1 MNPDVLD
8 GVLSFALSITLK
20 ASILL
25 GVAAIILAVTYRR
38 TSAAMRHLVWTLA
51 IASVLLL
58 PVASLALPAWTVTTG
73 AGRPS
78 VRQPVGAVREP
89 PAVGPVGAV
98 REPPLRETGPAAAA
112 PVARPRGSSGWWL
125 ALAGMYAA
133 GVLVLMV
140 RFGLDRRSLQRL

>member
-25 GVAAIILAVTYRR
+25 GVAGIVLAVTHRR

-58 PVASLALPAWTVTTG
+58 PVASLALPAW
-73 AGRPS
+73 
-78 VRQPVGAVREP
+78 AVRT
-89 PAVGPVGAV
+89 V
-98 REPPLRETGPAAAA
+98 RERPCS
-112 PVARPRGSSGWWL
+112 RPR
-125 ALAGMYAA
+125 
-133 GVLVLMV
+133 
-140 RFGLDRRSLQRL
+140 R